1 MKRRYR
7 RIVAKF
13 GTNLLTDDEKLDIEQ
28 MRRLVAQ
35 VAQLHQAGVEV
46 IVVSS
51 AAVAAGRARLGLTR
65 RSRRRDIPFR
75 QMLAAVGQGQLM
87 QAYDQLFAEHGIVV
101 AQVLLTRRD
110 LSDRLSYLNAR
121 NTFLA
126 LLHYKVVP
134 IVNENDVVALEEVV
148 QSRIGENDTL
158 GALTANLLDADL
170 LVMLMTRDGLYAGD
184 PGIDPSVELIR
195 RVERIDSTIEAYA
208 GGSES
213 GGTGGMVT
221 KLTAARLATAAGTDV
236 VIANGY
242 EPDVLVRLAH
252 GEQIGTL
259 FPAPADRLESR
270 KRWIL
275 SGLSI
280 RGSVVVDEGAAK
292 ALRERNTSLLPAG
305 IKDVCGDFQR
315 GDAIDV
321 ASATGER
328 ICCGIANYGSEEL
341 SAIKGAKSS
350 EIATILGYDYGAEAV
365 HRDNLVLV

>member
-13 GTNLLTDDEKLDIEQ
+13 GTNLLTDDEKLDLEQ
-28 MRRLVAQ
+28 MDRLVTQ
-35 VAQLHQAGVEV
+35 VAQLRQAGVEV

-87 QAYDQLFAEHGIVV
+87 QAYDQLFAKHGIVV

-126 LLHYKVVP
+126 LLAHKVVP

-158 GALTANLLDADL
+158 GALTANLVDADL
-170 LVMLMTRDGLYAGD
+170 LVMLMTRDGLYSGD
-184 PGIDPSVELIR
+184 PGVDASAELIR

-221 KLTAARLATAAGTDV
+221 KLTAARLATAGGTDV

-275 SGLSI
+275 SGLAI

-305 IKDVCGDFQR
+305 VKDVCGDFQR

-341 SAIKGAKSS
+341 VAIKGAKSS
-350 EIATILGYDYGAEAV
+350 EIAAILGYDYGAEAV
-365 HRDNLVLV
+365 HRDNLVVL